1 MLDMPLGS
9 SRAVVGIM
17 QVGLPLTMIG
27 LAILA
32 CLRCVTR
39 AFVRGRRDNV
49 NGSGTLG
56 NSVCS
61 VAADILRVGIANM
74 KLAVV
79 SGDRIALGELECERP
94 IVHCSSWCAVEIC
107 EAGSCDRLRCLP
119 ARAAR
124 RMRPA

>member
-1 MLDMPLGS
+1 MLGMPLGGS
-9 SRAVVGIM
+9 GAVVGSM

-27 LAILA
+27 LVILA

-39 AFVRGRRDNV
+39 AFVRGRRDN
-49 NGSGTLG
+49 GAGTLG
-56 NSVCS
+56 NGVRS
-61 VAADILRVGIANM
+61 VAAVILRVGIANM

-107 EAGSCDRLRCLP
+107 EAGSCDRCQSLGVACGR
-119 ARAAR
+119 
-124 RMRPA
+124 

>member
-1 MLDMPLGS
+1 MLDIPLGS
-9 SRAVVGIM
+9 SRAVIGSM

-27 LAILA
+27 LVILA

-56 NSVCS
+56 NSVRS
-61 VAADILRVGIANM
+61 VPAVILRVGIPNM

-79 SGDRIALGELECERP
+79 SGDRIALGELECDRP
-94 IVHCSSWCAVEIC
+94 IVHWRAVEIC
-107 EAGSCDRLRCLP
+107 EGGSCDRRHSLGV
-119 ARAAR
+119 A
-124 RMRPA
+124 

>member
-1 MLDMPLGS
+1 MPGILLGGYG
-9 SRAVVGIM
+9 AVIGSM

-27 LAILA
+27 LIILA
-32 CLRCVTR
+32 SLRCVTR

-49 NGSGTLG
+49 NVSGTLG
-56 NSVCS
+56 NSVRS
-61 VAADILRVGIANM
+61 VAAVILRVGIANM

-107 EAGSCDRLRCLP
+107 EAGRLRE
-119 ARAAR
+119 
-124 RMRPA
+124 MK